1 MNVFNKLMASS
12 FVSNLLIVM
21 SGTAI
26 AQIFAFSISP
36 IISRLYSPS
45 DFGVFGSF
53 NSVLSIIAAGV
64 TLDYSQAIMLPKQKS
79 DAFKLF
85 LLSCVSTSI
94 ISFFSL
100 AVCVL
105 APVQIQILMKTTNVW
120 ILFMLILSVLMVG
133 INQSCQAW
141 CVRVKSFKDTSF
153 SQLSRSLTS
162 NGVQLGLGY
171 LKGGALA
178 LIVATI
184 LGEVIATM
192 NLARVMFRDLKE
204 LRIDSNWK
212 RMWHLAKEYRDFP
225 LYSASMSVANQ
236 LSQDLPIFLLAHFYG
251 IEMAGAYAFGLRI
264 LSTPML
270 FLLRALRQVLYQKA
284 SETHYNGGHLLD
296 LFMKITAGLF
306 FVALL
311 PSLLLVIWAPQLFS
325 WIFGSQWQMA
335 GELARSLVLWMLFM
349 FCNVPAVLFARILRL
364 QQKLFLYDLV
374 LLALRVSV
382 LVYGGMYL
390 SVTNTVMLFSVVGSI
405 MNINFIII
413 IGLALARGEGYSGL
427 SAILSNLKN

>member
-1 MNVFNKLMASS
+1 
-12 FVSNLLIVM
+12 
-21 SGTAI
+21 
-26 AQIFAFSISP
+26 
-36 IISRLYSPS
+36 
-45 DFGVFGSF
+45 
-53 NSVLSIIAAGV
+53 
-64 TLDYSQAIMLPKQKS
+64 
-79 DAFKLF
+79 
-85 LLSCVSTSI
+85 
-94 ISFFSL
+94 
-100 AVCVL
+100 
-105 APVQIQILMKTTNVW
+105 
-120 ILFMLILSVLMVG
+120 
-133 INQSCQAW
+133 
-141 CVRVKSFKDTSF
+141 
-153 SQLSRSLTS
+153 
-162 NGVQLGLGY
+162 
-171 LKGGALA
+171 
-178 LIVATI
+178 
-184 LGEVIATM
+184 
-192 NLARVMFRDLKE
+192 
-204 LRIDSNWK
+204 
-212 RMWHLAKEYRDFP
+212 
-225 LYSASMSVANQ
+225 MSVANQ

-284 SETHYNGGHLLD
+284 SETHHNGGHLLD